1 LELEPRIAMPV
12 HATGVV
18 EFVSLE
24 AVVVES
30 MFKLRDEGDV
40 STLASSIGRLG
51 QLVPIELRSL
61 PATEEGAPSRW
72 QVVAGF
78 RRVAALRLL
87 QRDRVL
93 ARLHQ
98 ELSDEDAWGLALGQA
113 LLTEPLLEA
122 DLESLRQ
129 KILESGQASWAHDL
143 VDEALVRAPVD
154 PELRERLFAF
164 LRPSAEAVAGSEGE
178 EGSSDTTAQ
187 AEASPDEEVE
197 VTADEL
203 ADDLTARLFGLSQDL
218 AIAFDAWPDLPA
230 GGRLRILEQMRYIA
244 DLLPLLERKA

>member
-1 LELEPRIAMPV
+1 
-12 HATGVV
+12 V
-18 EFVSLE
+18 EFVPLE
-24 AVVVES
+24 AIAS
-30 MFKLRDEGDV
+30 DAAFKLREEGDV

-61 PATEEGAPSRW
+61 PVVEEEGLPLW

-93 ARLHQ
+93 ARVHRQ
-98 ELSDEDAWGLALGQA
+98 LSDEDAWGLALGQA

-122 DLESLRQ
+122 ELESLRQ
-129 KILESGQASWAHDL
+129 KILESNQASWAYDL

-154 PELRERLFAF
+154 PELRERLFEL
-164 LRPSAEAVAGSEGE
+164 LRPSGEAGPGSGGDAQEGPSDGAAGAG
-178 EGSSDTTAQ
+178 
-187 AEASPDEEVE
+187 PDEEVE

-203 ADDLTARLFGLSQDL
+203 ADDLTARLYELSQDL
-218 AIAFDAWPDLPA
+218 ATAFEVWSDLPA
-230 GGRLRILEQMRYIA
+230 DGRSRILEQMRYIA
-244 DLLPLLERKA
+244 DLLPLLERKP